1 MSSWLGGSL
10 SSLTG
15 QLSNLTKDI
24 LTEGTEEVSD
34 HVTELRV
41 AQEKIKELDT
51 ISTGQKIE
59 IDRLKLLV
67 REQEEKAEASE
78 LQINRISTEYRALLQ
93 QKEADIKQLK
103 QQNQELQSST
113 SFVTQQA
120 GPAVL
125 SLDSDNGFESIGY
138 GGDEHDFGDQIALQ
152 HNVNRLRADV
162 QRLQAECK
170 HWKSLVKQQNNSAGG
185 SNVSSDIGEST
196 PGQDDSSVLKKI
208 QELQDEL
215 AAEKDARQHELASLQ
230 DAHTHKMAQLRKK
243 HKDELAQLNAKI
255 QELDWGSEGWET
267 QPSADDSGLKQKISA
282 LQKEVENLQEE
293 KEEYLQQINSLAGDV
308 EELNSELAVKQAQSL
323 HMENQ
328 LKLCREEISQLKSEH
343 DEVSAELYSTKHRL
357 LDQLDANHKKAIEVG
372 VASLEM
378 EHSTLS
384 QETSNIVENLG
395 NNEHQKHTAGIVDS
409 LEHENLVLKERN
421 VGLQEQVT
429 LLERALH
436 NAAQDSMERDM
447 QANTG
452 SGVYSDD
459 LDLNSDTASQTL
471 EQPEMSKR
479 IADLDEQVANLNEQV
494 GSYKQEIQQFE
505 MHQSDWL
512 SEKEAMEEL
521 LGKMRS
527 QLKEKENSLNLLE
540 AQRGLLEVEKHDSP
554 SKTSLPDLLESQA
567 VDPFQVQSDESS
579 ADEKAFTAL
588 EEQIVTLEEAPID
601 DTEARSKEEDAEIA
615 REVVELDRKVT
626 LLTEANADLE
636 QERDELA
643 DGQARLLEEL
653 DDLRSQLE
661 SQSPL
666 REPPSPSRGPS
677 YRERST
683 SVLNTLLKEKEDELQ
698 ALIGEKEDLEK
709 NLAEVPDLKEQLES
723 LAAKAAENNKEQIE
737 SLEKEVDNL
746 KRKLRGKNEEIVNL
760 SLEKEEMMQ
769 SLEELDNQ
777 HQEAMEHIIQMKDK
791 LSKTNE
797 ELKKKLTNSEQ
808 EKQALKTEIEK
819 VKSQHLLNQ
828 ADESSSS
835 NELNHEIAE
844 LKDEMATLRAE
855 IESLSNAK
863 NRLDQQ
869 IAAKEEEIKGMKE
882 KLTSSA
888 QTLNDL
894 HMDKQELQDKITKLK
909 AEISKQAEKIKVMR
923 EENENTKRDNLDGKE
938 TESFQTS
945 VQEIGVLEDENLKL
959 KDDLEVLNTAMKQK
973 SAEIGKLTD
982 DVKRI
987 QGTCDNLNSS
997 IETKDKEI
1005 DTLQFKLKE
1014 RELQTTEM
1022 NTKIATLADDCER
1035 LSKESSR
1042 KHDDCESFSRQLHA
1056 LGTELSSLKKENKL
1070 KEEDAVHLCKQ
1081 VESVNKELT
1090 LVKQNLIAKNAEC
1103 DKLNADVKAIKDLLE
1118 ETTDKLHTKCEECSE
1133 LLLKNEEF
1141 KNKIEK
1147 ITTEQEHQYDA
1158 KLLSA
1163 TGELV
1168 LIKEELE
1175 HKTLECK
1182 ELEEYK
1188 RKFEELSEE
1197 QEINYDAKLLSST
1210 GELALVKEELES
1222 KDTELQRLDKEM
1234 FAKDEEI
1241 GELRSNIETLKN
1253 EVQHYKQE
1261 LASMEQELL
1270 SDQTLQNKYEKEIED
1285 LKSQWETLK
1294 LDNDG
1299 LNAVHASSNEK
1310 HAAIVQHYESL
1321 IHDMKAANNSNNSSL
1336 QLDYTELLQASHKK
1350 DLQITELQSKITDLF
1365 SQMQECQKET
1375 ELAAEKSE
1383 KLEKEC
1389 DYYKQEVSLLEH
1401 SLSKVETENSELSGS
1416 LHQNENM
1423 IAELSNI
1430 QDRLEVVETQKIAL
1444 ESGLREAKEK
1454 HDKVLTDYESEL
1466 VKLNDTVQNLQS
1478 ALAKSKSSENEADDK
1493 NSSLIEDINSL
1504 GMEVDTLKEEIKTL
1518 KDSIMDKERKIGELN
1533 KQTNEDHETISKL
1546 KEVCVEKNNQVTDLE
1561 RKLNELSVPERFQ
1574 GDGGNDAEIVAEKMV
1589 AEKIESVQKVQL
1601 LGTSVQNGDND
1612 VDDDHAQHQRDVIA
1626 EIETLKG
1633 QLEKKDSVIN
1643 ELKRNNSSLLKML
1656 DSKSKS
1662 SGQVNP
1668 IDILKLENEIKGLK
1682 MEKEQMMDVMN
1693 EKSRE
1698 CSNLRSEVQRLM
1710 SVAGAQK
1717 TALDKMQKDTVELSQ
1732 GSPKTDGAR
1741 IDDMQKEVV
1750 QNLSRIIRDKD
1761 LEIESLTQKNQ
1772 TLLSVLQES
1781 STEGS
1786 QINSLMQDKD
1796 NLTKQLAALQNEREQ
1811 MITYLNQKHQE
1822 SLTYHAEVQRVTALL
1837 NSENEKS
1844 EKMRHD
1850 YEVLVPMFE
1859 DNKHALVKA
1868 QNEILNYKQKYQELE
1883 VKHGQLIHQDS
1894 CETIDKAQYDA
1905 KTQELN
1911 TLQERYNELMLT
1923 VKEKELKVQSVH
1935 QQVSDLE
1942 QNMRS
1947 TESERSAFKKQVDS
1961 FTFQIHG
1968 LQTEQG
1974 ELKSEIKKLH
1984 EEKESVLLECQGLK
1998 EAYSRLGLQHR
2009 DREFEVQSLQE
2020 KVNSL
2025 TSIIQQQQGEKG
2037 QLDQVMV
2044 ENAATQNQIRQLM
2057 SERDAAFT
2065 RVQQQ
2070 QEVIAAGQR
2079 EIQSLKEREAKLNR
2093 ELNRLREHLL
2103 QIEDGYT
2110 QEALSA
2116 EKREKEL
2123 RTRLAS
2129 AEESALS
2136 SSSAVETAS
2145 QHAIQ
2150 QCDSLQQQL
2159 VFVSG
2164 QRDQAYVQ
2172 LSTLQEQNDLLS
2184 SSISN
2189 LQMVLEEFQQ
2199 DKERLVSEDTEKYR
2213 QQVASLTDQ
2222 LSKAQ
2227 ADLRYTKEQLDEVSD
2242 GLEAASR
2249 LSEQLDRK
2257 EEALDALRE
2266 EVQIRE
2272 SALKSAEEELRQLRS
2287 RNDDKVDK
2295 LVIKNLF
2302 LGYFTTP
2309 QNRRHEVLLAI
2320 GGVLLF
2326 AQEDFE
2332 KIEGGGK
2339 GGWVPG
2345 FLKFGAGAHKTSPP
2359 TTPARRSTVTG
2370 PISRS
2375 ADKSADS
2382 SFSQMF
2388 VKFLERES
2396 SPPAPTVRLPAEEM
2410 ARDVQQK
2417 QKEATQKP
2425 AYNPF
2430 TAPRHATHSTPSS
2443 LATGSHGSSHDSHIL
2458 ISPAVSMAQTFPT
2471 FATPSQDSRTPP
2483 SSGRNTPA
2491 STSSSA
2497 ILKDVLNR

>member
-357 LDQLDANHKKAIEVG
+357 LDQLDANHADTLEVLSDLREVRQHMDLSAIDRRNRLMLDKIRLEEQLIRTAEQKKAIEVG

-540 AQRGLLEVEKHDSP
+540 AQR
-554 SKTSLPDLLESQA
+554 
-567 VDPFQVQSDESS
+567 
-579 ADEKAFTAL
+579 
-588 EEQIVTLEEAPID
+588 
-601 DTEARSKEEDAEIA
+601 
-615 REVVELDRKVT
+615 
-626 LLTEANADLE
+626 
-636 QERDELA
+636 
-643 DGQARLLEEL
+643 ARLLEEL